1 MEILQPCVSLQ
12 IFNTLCPGMGG
23 GLGALEEAGRPQTPP
38 SSPGQSLIGQ
48 HCPVRPLQPLPAS
61 RVQQDL
67 MEPGQ
72 MDMSKLSTSGQM
84 VSDVGSMR

>member
-1 MEILQPCVSLQ
+1 MEGLQPCVSLQ
-12 IFNTLCPGMGG
+12 IVNTLCPGWE
-23 GLGALEEAGRPQTPP
+23 GAWEPWSKRDAQTLP

-48 HCPVRPLQPLPAS
+48 RCPVRPLQPLPAS

-72 MDMSKLSTSGQM
+72 TDMSKLSTSGQM
-84 VSDVGSMR
+84 VSDVGSVR